1 MTPEEIAAADAKQLL
16 ENSRFQQAFLNVRE
30 NIVSQLEYVPVG
42 NEQARTE
49 LVISLQ
55 MLKAIQQDLEND
67 INTGLLSE

>member
-30 NIVSQLEYVPVG
+30 NIVSQLEFVPVG